1 MADNLNGYNPG
12 CFKEAVCID
21 AYRVYDSCSERDCL
35 EDLPVYF
42 GADDQLLVD
51 AATSVKIRDVE
62 VISVYLDLEALP
74 FNKGCYS
81 VDLNFYF
88 NVTVSL
94 YNSTT
99 DETNEVTGLSVFC
112 KKLIL
117 YGGEGSVKSFSSDLN
132 QNGTSVQNASSSN
145 VPRAVAEIS
154 QPIALAASLSSTA
167 CSEPTCAIPEAIQ
180 SLFDD
185 LVIGTG
191 DKCVLATFGI
201 FTIVQI
207 ERNVQMLIPAY
218 DFCIP
223 NKESCYFTNEPC
235 DFFSNIDFPM
245 QEFFPPKLN
254 NNCYNENNNCNN
266 GET

>member
-1 MADNLNGYNPG
+1 MAGNFSSSDSS

-42 GADDQLLVD
+42 SASDQALVD
-51 AATSVKIRDVE
+51 AATNVKIKDVE
-62 VISVYLDLEALP
+62 VISVDLDLEALP
-74 FNKGCYS
+74 FNRGCYS

-88 NVTVSL
+88 NVTVNL
-94 YNSTT
+94 YTSPT
-99 DETNEVTGLSVFC
+99 DTVTEVSGLSVFC

-132 QNGTSVQNASSSN
+132 QGAADVQNTSSSN
-145 VPRAVAEIS
+145 VPRAVIQIS
-154 QPIALAASLSSTA
+154 KPVALTASLSTTA
-167 CSEPTCAIPEAIQ
+167 CTEPTCPIPENIQ
-180 SLFDD
+180 ALFPD
-185 LVIGTG
+185 LAIGTG
-191 DKCVLATFGI
+191 TRCVLATFGI

-223 NKESCYFTNEPC
+223 NKECCYYTNEPC

-245 QEFFPPKLN
+245 EEFFPPKLQN
-254 NNCYNENNNCNN
+254 TCCEESQDVPCD
-266 GET
+266 